1 MSECWEGGGKINF
14 NSLRIRYRENYQ
26 GRLTFHIPMSKGIK
40 WSQMFG
46 AMEKNRARLR
56 IENYSLSQATLEEV
70 FLSFTKY
77 QHEHGG

>member
-1 MSECWEGGGKINF
+1 MEEGRGFFF
-14 NSLRIRYRENYQ
+14 NTLRIRCRENYQ

-40 WSQMFG
+40 WSELFG
-46 AMEKNRARLR
+46 VMEKNRARLR

-77 QHEHGG
+77 QQEHGR